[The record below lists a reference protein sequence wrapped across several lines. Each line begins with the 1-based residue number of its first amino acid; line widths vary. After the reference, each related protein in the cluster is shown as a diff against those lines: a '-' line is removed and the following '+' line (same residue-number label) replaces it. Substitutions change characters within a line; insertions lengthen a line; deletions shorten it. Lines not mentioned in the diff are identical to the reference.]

1 MKLWLFA
8 IFVPSRP
15 PKGLPE
21 QSDGNPLG
29 RIFYLALHFLKSE
42 NGEIE

>member
-1 MKLWLFA
+1 MKTMA
-8 IFVPSRP
+8 IRHFCSFSP

-29 RIFYLALHFLKSE
+29 RIFYLALHLLKSE